1 MSYPSGVPKLGALDM
16 DLKPLIIQIRNVS
29 QIGDEEILES
39 KMRGLETPLIPFPQ
53 RGEVE
58 VAIP

>member
-1 MSYPSGVPKLGALDM
+1 M

-29 QIGDEEILES
+29 QIGDETILES

-58 VAIP
+58 VAIT